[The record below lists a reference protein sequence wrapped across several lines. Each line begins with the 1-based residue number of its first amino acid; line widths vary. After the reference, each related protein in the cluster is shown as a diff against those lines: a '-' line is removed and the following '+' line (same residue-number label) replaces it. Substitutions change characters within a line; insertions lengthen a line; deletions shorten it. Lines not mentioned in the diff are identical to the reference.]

1 MLSVCLYLGAPESIL
16 DRCTQIRING
26 QNTMKLTSEIKD
38 RIINKVTE
46 YGTGADTLRC
56 LALATVDNPVNLR
69 KEDLTQSGCFIKYEQ
84 NMTFVGV
91 VGIIDPPRPS
101 VKPAI
106 EMCAEAGI
114 RVIVIT
120 GDNKNTAEAICRKIG
135 IFGPDEDTTG
145 LSYSGRDFDDM
156 TVEEQEKVSS
166 YWNQNINLA
175 LE

>member
-1 MLSVCLYLGAPESIL
+1 
-16 DRCTQIRING
+16 
-26 QNTMKLTSEIKD
+26 MKLTSEIKD

-106 EMCAEAGI
+106 EMCAEAGFELLLLLVII
-114 RVIVIT
+114 RIPRRQF
-120 GDNKNTAEAICRKIG
+120 AEKL
-135 IFGPDEDTTG
+135 E
-145 LSYSGRDFDDM
+145 SSGRMRTRQDCPIPDGILM
-156 TVEEQEKVSS
+156 
-166 YWNQNINLA
+166 I
-175 LE
+175 